1 MEAQNLQE
9 SLGAFDGHFYWG
21 SSGYFRWRA
30 KPCISAAMTLLET
43 TESLAAFC
51 QDAKNEPYI
60 AVDTEFIRDKTYY
73 SRLCLVQ
80 IATADQAVAV
90 DTLAPGMNLEPLYD
104 LMADTNVLKVFHAAR
119 QDVEI
124 FFHLSDCIPAP
135 LFDTQVAAMVCGFGD
150 SVGFES
156 IVAKLAGERVDKSQR
171 FTDWSRRPLRRKQI
185 DYALADVI
193 HLRPVYEK
201 IAALLH
207 ENEREEWVEEEMA
220 VITDPGSYEV
230 DLMESWRR
238 LKFRNAKPRFLA
250 ILQELAAWREKEARS
265 RDVPRNHV
273 LRDDVLVE
281 LASLAPQTEQEL
293 DHGRGFPRKQASNSL
308 GRAVLAAVARG
319 KARDPKDCPQAPSKY
334 HLPPGL
340 KPVVELLKVLLKTKS
355 EAHGVAQKLIANSA
369 DLEMIAADDQ
379 ADVPALHGW
388 RRELFGE
395 DALAL
400 KRGELALTAGKNQV
414 ALVKL
419 S

>member
-1 MEAQNLQE
+1 
-9 SLGAFDGHFYWG
+9 
-21 SSGYFRWRA
+21 
-30 KPCISAAMTLLET
+30 MTLLEN
-43 TESLAAFC
+43 TESLATFC
-51 QDAKNEPYI
+51 QDAKGEPYI

-73 SRLCLVQ
+73 SQLCLVQ
-80 IATADQAVAV
+80 IATENQAVAI
-90 DTLAPGMNLEPLYD
+90 DTLAPGMNLSPLYA
-104 LMADTNVLKVFHAAR
+104 LMADTGILKVFHAAR

-124 FFHLSDCIPAP
+124 FFHLSGRIPAP

-150 SVGFES
+150 SVGFEP
-156 IVAKLAGERVDKSQR
+156 IVAKLVGAHIDKSQR

-201 IAALLH
+201 IAARLH
-207 ENEREEWVEEEMA
+207 ESKREGWLEEEMA

-230 DLMESWRR
+230 DLRESWRR

-250 ILQELAAWREKEARS
+250 ILQELAAWREEEARS
-265 RDVPRNHV
+265 RNVPRNHV

-293 DHGRGFPRKQASNSL
+293 DHGRGFPRKQAGTSL

-319 KARDPKDCPQAPSKY
+319 KARNPEDCPQPPVKLYLS
-334 HLPPGL
+334 PGL
-340 KPVVELLKVLLKTKS
+340 KPVVELLKVLLKTKG
-355 EAHGVAQKLIANSA
+355 EVHGVAQKLIANSA
-369 DLEMIAADDQ
+369 DLEMIAADEQ

-388 RRELFGE
+388 RRELFGD

-400 KRGELALTAGKNQV
+400 KRGELALTAVKNQV
-414 ALVKL
+414 KLVRP

>member
-1 MEAQNLQE
+1 M
-9 SLGAFDGHFYWG
+9 
-21 SSGYFRWRA
+21 
-30 KPCISAAMTLLET
+30 PLLET

-51 QDAKNEPYI
+51 QEAKGEPYI

-80 IATADQAVAV
+80 IATASQAMAI
-90 DTLAPGMNLEPLYD
+90 DTLAPGMDLLPLYD

-124 FFHLSDCIPAP
+124 FFNLSGCIPTP

-156 IVAKLAGERVDKSQR
+156 IVSKLAGGHVDKSQR
-171 FTDWSRRPLRRKQI
+171 FTDWAQRPLRHKQI
-185 DYALADVI
+185 DYALDDVI
-193 HLRPVYEK
+193 YLRPVYEK
-201 IAALLH
+201 ITVSLH
-207 ENEREEWVEEEMA
+207 ENGREGWVEEEMA
-220 VITDPGSYEV
+220 IITDPKSYNI
-230 DLMESWRR
+230 DLKESWRR
-238 LKFRNAKPRFLA
+238 LKFRNVKPRFLA

-273 LRDDVLVE
+273 LRDDIIVE

-293 DHGRGFPRKQASNSL
+293 DHGRGFPRKQAGTSL
-308 GRAVLAAVARG
+308 GRAVLAAVVRG
-319 KARDPKDCPQAPSKY
+319 KARNPEDCPQAPEKP

-355 EAHGVAQKLIANSA
+355 EVHDVAQKLIANSA

-388 RRELFGE
+388 RKELFGD

-400 KRGELALTAGKNQV
+400 KRGKLALTAGKNQV
-414 ALVKL
+414 ELVKL
-419 S
+419 P